1 MTRILTRFEAELR
14 APFYLVVADYSEMP
28 GLRFVMGSGDPV
40 GDAED
45 AADRFADHIDKCR
58 DARVIKI
65 DLQAGTV
72 TDAAAEIHAIIRQRC
87 RERGIAAE

>member
-28 GLRFVMGSGDPV
+28 GLRFVMGSHDPV
-40 GDAED
+40 GDIED
-45 AADRFADHIDKCR
+45 AADRLVEFINDNR
-58 DARVIKI
+58 DARVIRI
-65 DLQAGTV
+65 DLQAGTA
-72 TDAAAEIHAIIRQRC
+72 TDAAAEVYAIISRRM